1 MNVIFSKFE
10 ALDTTSKNAWFFT
23 FEGAVGA
30 VILNLANPFFSMFAR
45 RMGAND
51 YEIGLISSLPAL
63 VGILALVPGSILLD
77 RSGNKKRI
85 VSILILLFGI
95 MYPLAAL
102 SPFLSNYKIPLY
114 ITIIS
119 LMNWPFSVFNISWQS
134 FFSDVMVSQF
144 NPAFTKRTRAATVV
158 GTSTSLAAGLL
169 LAYIPKNDSERILM
183 YQLFFCLSFIL
194 ALIQSWLLQRVIA
207 SPVLK
212 NGEDKSNGF
221 VMIKECLNNLLVY
234 KEFRIFII
242 LSFIFHVSWHMGWPL
257 FFIYQVD
264 VIGINEAWLSYVNVA
279 VGFAGVLTYTFWG
292 KAIEKRGARL
302 ILIFGTLG
310 LAINALTIILVRTPY
325 LLLFQSTVTG
335 LTFSAFTLAIF
346 ANLIEVVPQKNKTIN
361 IAVYTTFI
369 NVSQFIS
376 PLIGVWFYKHTS
388 IVIALGCVGA
398 FRLLAAILFIAR
410 YMTGRKKSFHTAKQQ
425 KQPAM
430 QNTELHE

>member
-1 MNVIFSKFE
+1 MNGIGSKFK

-45 RMGAND
+45 RMGASD
-51 YEIGLISSLPAL
+51 YQIGLISSLPAL
-63 VGILALVPGSILLD
+63 VGILALVPGSLLVD
-77 RSGNKKRI
+77 RSSSKKRI
-85 VSILILLFGI
+85 VSLLILLFGI

-102 SPFLSNYKIPLY
+102 SPLLGNYKIPLY
-114 ITIIS
+114 ITIIA

-144 NPAFTKRTRAATVV
+144 NSAFTKRTRAATVV

-169 LAYIPKNDSERILM
+169 LAYIPKNDGERILM
-183 YQLFFCLSFIL
+183 YQLFFCLSLIL
-194 ALIQSWLLQRVIA
+194 ALIQSWLLKRVIA
-207 SPVLK
+207 PTVLK
-212 NGEDKSNGF
+212 SGGDKGNGF
-221 VMIKECLNNLLVY
+221 AMVRECLNNLLVY
-234 KEFRIFII
+234 KEFRTFII
-242 LSFIFHVSWHMGWPL
+242 LAFIFHVSWHMGWPL

-292 KAIEKRGARL
+292 KEIEKRGARL

-310 LAINALTIILVRTPY
+310 LSINALTIVLVRTPY
-325 LLLFQSTVTG
+325 LLLFQSTMTG

-369 NVSQFIS
+369 NLSQFIS

-388 IVIALGCVGA
+388 IITALVFVGV
-398 FRLLAAILFIAR
+398 FRLLAGALFIAR
-410 YMTGRKKSFHTAKQQ
+410 YLSGRKKSSQPGVQQ
-425 KQPAM
+425 EQPVLH
-430 QNTELHE
+430 NTGPHK